1 MTGAEPGERI
11 VVIDDDYAMRLS
23 CRRIAAELG
32 GAIEV
37 ESAPGAGSTFRVR
50 LPALGE
56 ITPLPKEV
64 AVEAA
69 ALEPAE
75 AAP

>member
-50 LPALGE
+50 LPA
-56 ITPLPKEV
+56 I
-64 AVEAA
+64 AA
-69 ALEPAE
+69 PPETAAPELAE
-75 AAP
+75 AAR